1 MQLAEIVRDVT
12 GTKQIDVVPTDDLRS
27 YQVSSKKILR
37 EIGFAPKRT
46 IEDAV
51 RDLKNAFDAKRLND
65 PLNNPM
71 YFNIKRMQ
79 EVGLQ

>member
-1 MQLAEIVRDVT
+1 MLF
-12 GTKQIDVVPTDDLRS
+12 RS
-27 YQVSSKKILR
+27 
-37 EIGFAPKRT
+37 IGFAPKRT

-51 RDLKNAFDAKRLND
+51 RDLKDAFDARRLTD

-79 EVGLQ
+79 EVRLQ